1 MTVTPPDGQTSP
13 PEPAVSDAGGSRRA
27 RWIVATVAVV
37 AVLGILAL
45 AAVVWYIFFRPAG
58 PPPVGTDA
66 PVIPES
72 WLSGPV
78 TFALGVLLA

>member
-1 MTVTPPDGQTSP
+1 MTVTPPDGQISP
-13 PEPAVSDAGGSRRA
+13 PDNTSSDAGGSRRA
-27 RWIVATVAVV
+27 RWLGVTVAVV
-37 AVLGILAL
+37 AVIGILAL

-72 WLSGPV
+72 WLFGPV
-78 TFALGVLLA
+78 AFALSLLLA